1 MAVHTLPAIS
11 VIVLRNANFSRD
23 SALLLEWR
31 NDPETRAN
39 SVNTGALQREAH
51 EEWLRRTLSDPSR
64 RVFIAELLGKPVG
77 AVRLDSREDFTELS
91 WMVAP
96 EARGKGIGK
105 GMVNA
110 AIRLLS
116 GKVTA
121 RIKASN
127 APSIKIAVD
136 AGFVKEREEDGLTY
150 WRLSPK
156 SDVSLI
162 SPDPSLGKRGTL

>member
-1 MAVHTLPAIS
+1 MVN
-11 VIVLRNANFSRD
+11 VIILRTADFGADAR
-23 SALLLEWR
+23 LLLEWR

-51 EEWLRRTLSDPSR
+51 EEWLRMTLNDPLR

-77 AVRLDSREDFTELS
+77 AVRIDSREDSTELS
-91 WMVAP
+91 WTVAP

-105 GMVNA
+105 IIVNA

-150 WRLSPK
+150 WRLSPT
-156 SDVSLI
+156 
-162 SPDPSLGKRGTL
+162 GC